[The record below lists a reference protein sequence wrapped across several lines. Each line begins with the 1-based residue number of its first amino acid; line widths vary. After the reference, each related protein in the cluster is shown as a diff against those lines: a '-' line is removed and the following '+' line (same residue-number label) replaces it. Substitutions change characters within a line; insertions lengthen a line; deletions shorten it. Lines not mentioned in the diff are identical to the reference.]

1 MIADVLL
8 SAICVIQQRPL
19 VLVFVFSVTSLL
31 LLAFIGLHV
40 YDESKPSGI
49 GIHRRTEFQS
59 T

>member
-1 MIADVLL
+1 L
-8 SAICVIQQRPL
+8 SYSTTSPP
-19 VLVFVFSVTSLL
+19 LVFVFSVTSLL